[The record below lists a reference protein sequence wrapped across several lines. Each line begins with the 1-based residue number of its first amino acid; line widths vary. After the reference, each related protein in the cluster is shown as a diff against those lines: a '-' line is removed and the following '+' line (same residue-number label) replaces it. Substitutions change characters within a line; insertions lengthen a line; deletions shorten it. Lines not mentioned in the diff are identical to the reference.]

1 MISNNQEKILVFH
14 QALAPYRVDLFNAI
28 SITYNTVFYFNYAN
42 VLDQSFDQVFLKRQC
57 NFKINILN
65 EGFELFGRAFR
76 FGIVKILKNNN
87 PDIVLCSEYG
97 SLTIFV
103 LLYKKIFKKKYRL
116 YTICDDSV
124 DMIKKR
130 KRFGLILRKIV
141 AKNINGIIFNSK
153 AVCDW
158 HKQNIDNKSKIIE
171 IPIIHNCER
180 FRNDLKNSI
189 QKANTSINQYKL
201 HGKKILLYVG
211 RFAKVK
217 NLLLLIDAVSKLESS
232 DWILIM
238 VGDGEEMNHLKIE
251 ANKKK
256 ITDKVIFT
264 GRKEGIE
271 LLSWYTI
278 AHLFILPSIH
288 EPFGAVVNEALLG
301 GCKVLCSEIAGSASL
316 INNENGLL
324 FNPYNETD
332 LYKCLEKSLKLIVPI
347 ISNITELRSSNMPFS
362 FFSKINCLK
371 DNL

>member
-1 MISNNQEKILVFH
+1 MIL
-14 QALAPYRVDLFNAI
+14 
-28 SITYNTVFYFNYAN
+28 
-42 VLDQSFDQVFLKRQC
+42 
-57 NFKINILN
+57 
-65 EGFELFGRAFR
+65 
-76 FGIVKILKNNN
+76 
-87 PDIVLCSEYG
+87 
-97 SLTIFV
+97 
-103 LLYKKIFKKKYRL
+103 
-116 YTICDDSV
+116 
-124 DMIKKR
+124 
-130 KRFGLILRKIV
+130 
-141 AKNINGIIFNSK
+141 
-153 AVCDW
+153 
-158 HKQNIDNKSKIIE
+158 
-171 IPIIHNCER
+171 
-180 FRNDLKNSI
+180 
-189 QKANTSINQYKL
+189 
-201 HGKKILLYVG
+201 
-211 RFAKVK
+211 K